1 MAEETK
7 LRTFGTEDQ
16 IKGSIRWIVSFGG
29 GIAVGRGM
37 ISKETMGQVLTNL
50 DTILPAIVAIAAWA
64 WSLYSNTDKN
74 LIETTGNLDAVDRVV
89 VPAEV
94 KAQSETL
101 RKSPN
106 VSSH

>member
-7 LRTFGTEDQ
+7 LRTFGTEEQ
-16 IKGSIRWIVSFGG
+16 IKGSLRWLVTFGG
-29 GIAVGRGM
+29 GIAVGRGL
-37 ISKETMGQVLTNL
+37 ISKETMGQVLSNL
-50 DTILPAIVAIAAWA
+50 DTILPAVVAIAAWG

-74 LIETTGNLDAVDRVV
+74 QIETTGNLNAVERVV